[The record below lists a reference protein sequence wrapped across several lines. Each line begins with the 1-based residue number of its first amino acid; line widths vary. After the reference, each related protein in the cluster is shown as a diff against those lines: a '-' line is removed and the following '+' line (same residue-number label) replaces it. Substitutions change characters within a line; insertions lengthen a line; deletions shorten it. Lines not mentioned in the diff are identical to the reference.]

1 MEVELRMIASSGGAV
16 LAIFQL
22 TFSDLDRNHVVGEM
36 YRKPRH
42 KRKMC
47 SSQVDDVASTS

>member
-1 MEVELRMIASSGGAV
+1 MEMELRMIASSGGAV

-47 SSQVDDVASTS
+47 SSQVDDVASAS